1 MRRLVHE
8 LHPCRKSKSKFVI
21 LMEAWPIRRS
31 KVFMSG
37 PARKSLSEM
46 KWAVAQLDAH
56 AIQKQAGPR
65 LTLLPNVVWLAE

>member
-1 MRRLVHE
+1 
-8 LHPCRKSKSKFVI
+8 
-21 LMEAWPIRRS
+21 MEAWPIRRS